1 MWESMK
7 LIEKANHL
15 KKKHHRKHLPDR
27 ASPKN
32 DNLKSLSVTVYSSRH
47 LISTQKQNV
56 SYRSD
61 EQIFPPIESHN
72 QRKKK
77 RPFYR
82 SSLYHPGKV
91 HSNEI
96 DLSSLTA
103 RGTKS
108 ELLTT
113 TLREDELI
121 KEYEHHHAPPPSP
134 SDDQLERFL
143 YEFNRARN
151 SSPCSITHQDG
162 QVPYRLPALKKPNR
176 RTNSELTYPSQYVN
190 TTTSNYFETFY

>member
-15 KKKHHRKHLPDR
+15 KKIHPRKLFPDR
-27 ASPKN
+27 TSPKY
-32 DNLKSLSVTVYSSRH
+32 DNLKSLSFTVYSSRH

-61 EQIFPPIESHN
+61 EQILPPIESRN

-77 RPFYR
+77 RPSYR

-91 HSNEI
+91 HSNES

-113 TLREDELI
+113 LREDEFI
-121 KEYEHHHAPPPSP
+121 KNYEHHHAPPPSP

-151 SSPCSITHQDG
+151 FSPCPITHQDG
-162 QVPYRLPALKKPNR
+162 QVPYRLPALKKTNR
-176 RTNSELTYPSQYVN
+176 ETHSELTYPSQYIN
-190 TTTSNYFETFY
+190 TTTSNYFDTFY